1 MTFQEFILKYCE
13 SEKGPGSILS
23 DRIFESILVKLSG
36 TLMGRLKEIVAI
48 PWKLICFNWD
58 SSFAPFVFLGVDE
71 VRLNLLTKFL
81 EVGGGRASMVTLK
94 V

>member
-1 MTFQEFILKYCE
+1 VTFQEFILKYCE

-48 PWKLICFNWD
+48 P
-58 SSFAPFVFLGVDE
+58 
-71 VRLNLLTKFL
+71 
-81 EVGGGRASMVTLK
+81 
-94 V
+94 